1 MAEGFKVW
9 RQEQGGY
16 FKQLRLQC
24 QDLVILFD
32 NVTQSAIVRTKQMKK
47 LIKCVRKL
55 NTDGIR
61 YTDKRFQR
69 AKQSRDYLLCENQ
82 MVQVDK
88 GLDEVTIILEQY
100 SVIVDDDFSYPSEDL
115 KEISVKCDA
124 LFDQFSKSQDE
135 SSTVKEFL
143 KMVVEVRNSS
153 FKFSQNFKEI
163 HQKLTINR
171 ADDSAGNTRVLA
183 DDNQGIKR
191 SKVIGYSDACITT
204 SEGETLR
211 KRSTSVTSEK
221 RVVSSKELKDQ
232 VIGEFVDNNAIQKL
246 YATEKELKY
255 QLAAI
260 KNEMKLEIQKYRT
273 SHKLIQEKRDN
284 ILRAK
289 SACQIL

>member
-143 KMVVEVRNSS
+143 KMVVEDQAGN
-153 FKFSQNFKEI
+153 
-163 HQKLTINR
+163 TG

>member
-1 MAEGFKVW
+1 
-9 RQEQGGY
+9 
-16 FKQLRLQC
+16 
-24 QDLVILFD
+24 
-32 NVTQSAIVRTKQMKK
+32 
-47 LIKCVRKL
+47 
-55 NTDGIR
+55 
-61 YTDKRFQR
+61 
-69 AKQSRDYLLCENQ
+69 
-82 MVQVDK
+82 
-88 GLDEVTIILEQY
+88 
-100 SVIVDDDFSYPSEDL
+100 
-115 KEISVKCDA
+115 
-124 LFDQFSKSQDE
+124 
-135 SSTVKEFL
+135 
-143 KMVVEVRNSS
+143 MVVEVRNSS
-153 FKFSQNFKEI
+153 FKFSQNFQEI
-163 HQKLTINR
+163 HQKLTINSER
-171 ADDSAGNTRVLA
+171 LKKEFQRINGVLNDFSIEDQAGNTGADDSAGNTRVLA

-260 KNEMKLEIQKYRT
+260 KNEMKLEIQKYRR